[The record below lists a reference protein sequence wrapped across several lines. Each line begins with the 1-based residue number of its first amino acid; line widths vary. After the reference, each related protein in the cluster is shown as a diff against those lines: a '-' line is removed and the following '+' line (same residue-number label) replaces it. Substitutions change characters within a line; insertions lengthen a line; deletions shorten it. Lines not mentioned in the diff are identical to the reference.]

1 MSVNS
6 KLTAIADA
14 IREKTGESGTLT
26 LDGMAAAVAG
36 IEAGGGNYKVTHG
49 SFTPSE
55 STTIGNTGEY
65 AITHGLGEKP
75 SLFVLRAEGGNQK
88 YSLRLYVIVDNA
100 NANYPYGHVVTA
112 TTTGGVSFTCKG
124 LTNGNAKAALG
135 GDTVSI
141 YGLDSNTILSTATY
155 QWLAVAGEFRW

>member
-14 IREKTGESGTLT
+14 IREKTGGADALT
-26 LDGMAAAVAG
+26 LDAMAAAIAG
-36 IEAGGGNYKVTHG
+36 IETGGGSYKVVHG
-49 SFTPSE
+49 SFTPAE
-55 STTIGNTGEY
+55 STTIGNTGGY

-75 SLFVLRAEGGNQK
+75 SLFVLRADGGNEK
-88 YSLRLYVIVDNA
+88 YSLRLYVIVNNA

-112 TTTGGVSFTCKG
+112 TSTGGVTFTCKS
-124 LTNGNAKAALG
+124 LTNGNASAALG